1 MSTTRLEMIYCH
13 APVEGRTY
21 QELDA
26 RARQYAANFFEVPIE
41 SVKIV
46 MAPQPVVTKLSKHAE
61 EAVPEVWAATFRVG
75 TLKEVDEIDAADD
88 GTDGDEGDDDV
99 D

>member
-1 MSTTRLEMIYCH
+1 MEMVFCS

-41 SVKIV
+41 EVKIA
-46 MAPQPVVTKLSKHAE
+46 MAPQPTVTKLSKHAE
-61 EAVPEVWAATFRVG
+61 ESVPELWSATFRVG
-75 TLKEVDEIDAADD
+75 TLKEVDEIGSDDEDPDEAEAD
-88 GTDGDEGDDDV
+88 V
-99 D
+99 S